1 MSEVEKAFRYMQ
13 TGKHMGK
20 VIVKVDDSDMVPAIP
35 RTPQVGVRSSAT
47 YIIAGIG
54 GICREIA
61 RWLAEKGAES
71 LVFLSRS
78 AASGAENAKFA
89 ADLRK
94 TYGVKILAF
103 DCDVGNRAALET
115 ALEQCKSLPP
125 IKGCVTGAMVLDV
138 CTPALTQAELTL
150 ISILGYAFRQDDG

>member
-1 MSEVEKAFRYMQ
+1 MQ

-20 VIVKVDDSDMVPAIP
+20 VIVKVDKADMVPAIP
-35 RTPQVGVRSSAT
+35 RTPQAGVRSGVT

-78 AASGAENAKFA
+78 AATGAENVRFA
-89 ADLRK
+89 AELRI
-94 TYGVKILAF
+94 TFAVKILAF
-103 DCDVGNRAALET
+103 DCDVGDRAALEI
-115 ALEQCKSLPP
+115 ALGKCSGLPP

-138 CTPALTQAELTL
+138 CSSALVSTSISTDKHLRILFLT
-150 ISILGYAFRQDDG
+150 R